1 MIKSM
6 LLTRT
11 HEENEILKNHLKHR
25 NINLNFISAP
35 LLKIEF
41 TKNLILPKN
50 YNTFIFTSSYAVKA
64 IKNIE
69 ISKKVTAFCI
79 GNKTS
84 SEAEKLGFDVYNA
97 NGDSKDLLNLIKK
110 KLSSK
115 KSRILYLRGKN
126 ITMDFKGELE
136 KIGFNIEQY
145 IVYVQKELKLNNEIL
160 NKIHSGKINSAA
172 FFSSNSAKSFKK
184 SVQNLP
190 KDFFMF
196 CLSTSIANLLK
207 NNKQFLD
214 LNYYISKKPNIDD
227 FCDLF
232 LFNEKN

>member
-35 LLKIEF
+35 LLEIEF

-50 YNTFIFTSSYAVKA
+50 YNTFIFTSSYAVRA
-64 IKNIE
+64 IKNVK
-69 ISKKVTAFCI
+69 ISKQVSAFCV

-84 SEAEKLGFDVYNA
+84 TEAEKLGFDVYNA

-110 KLSSK
+110 KLILK
-115 KSRILYLRGKN
+115 KSKILYLRGKN
-126 ITMDFKGELE
+126 ITMDLKKELE
-136 KIGFNIEQY
+136 KVGFNVDQY
-145 IVYVQKELKLNNEIL
+145 IVYTQKELKLNNEIL
-160 NKIHSGKINSAA
+160 NKIHNGKINSAA
-172 FFSSNSAKSFKK
+172 FFSSNSVKSFKK
-184 SVQNLP
+184 SVQNIP
-190 KDFFMF
+190 KDFFIF
-196 CLSTSIANLLK
+196 CLSTSIANLFR
-207 NNKQFLD
+207 NNNEFLD
-214 LNYYISKKPNIDD
+214 LNYFISKNPNIDD
-227 FCDLF
+227 FCNLF